1 MDSLTPVSG
10 SDVRMLRVLL
20 AARGGI
26 AANATTKY
34 ATYVDTAAFLHE
46 WLVAEKTEEFLWQRF
61 HATADVIMNTALPY
75 DLQVLKVTARSLTD
89 SAVISPPP
97 RALTLGRG
105 GVEMWYI
112 QFALIPR
119 PINCLSPQ
127 RDIFP

>member
-10 SDVRMLRVLL
+10 SDVRMLRALL

-26 AANATTKY
+26 AANTRTKCTTY
-34 ATYVDTAAFLHE
+34 IDTAAFLHE

-61 HATADVIMNTALPY
+61 HATADVILNTALPY
-75 DLQVLKVTARSLTD
+75 DLQVLKVTARSRTD
-89 SAVISPPP
+89 NALISPPPLP
-97 RALTLGRG
+97 RALTLGHG

-119 PINCLSPQ
+119 PIN
-127 RDIFP
+127 